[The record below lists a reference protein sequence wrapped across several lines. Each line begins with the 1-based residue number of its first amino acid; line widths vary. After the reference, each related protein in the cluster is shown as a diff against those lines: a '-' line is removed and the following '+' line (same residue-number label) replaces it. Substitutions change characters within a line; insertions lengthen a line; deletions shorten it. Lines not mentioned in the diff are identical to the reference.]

1 MPNQVDIQ
9 VRVDGAQRAK
19 ADLGKISEST
29 NNMSAQFGAAS
40 ASMAEMSGE
49 LSGSMGAASGS
60 IAAMAMGIDGLKAA
74 SEAGKISMMG
84 LLGPIGLIASA
95 IAGTVFSF
103 KMMYDAMAGANEEAE
118 KLKAT
123 IEALTAGFE
132 EFLSQA
138 IRLSRVELEAL
149 TRAEVEYNFH
159 KEALA
164 EAQKKTIEAAQREI
178 DLRSK
183 LKDAV
188 EELAKVEEAARSAR
202 RVQGTDPVSILA
214 AAYDTTSRSVLDAT
228 GSVNQLNK
236 EIAETR
242 KELETLRNDRSV
254 EGLSTAAIEAA
265 DRLEALRTEIMKRG
279 KDAREK
285 SAADEEAK
293 RKTAAAKRSAAF
305 QKVLA
310 DEEALRKKSMI
321 LRISLIEHEENRA
334 LASVIFAHNEMER
347 ELDKSMARIGKK
359 REAMD
364 LIARSRDKETAR
376 IRAEFAERLSAELA
390 AILDQEETARVQAY
404 TARLQEI
411 TQLEQQIQSSAER
424 SINQFVTRLDALQS
438 GVSGTL
444 SIMAS
449 STMRSAELMK
459 SALGDLDIMIS
470 GIGEGL
476 AASAVDAL
484 TAGESFESMLKE
496 LAKSTA
502 REAFISGLME
512 TAKGIGR
519 LAVGDLAG
527 SAAHFKAAAV
537 YATVGGVATGI
548 AGSSSGGGSGAPAA
562 PPPREPE
569 RSTFEREVEDTRST
583 TININFAGDVY
594 DSEYA
599 ASQAL
604 ASRVTRA
611 INNKGRGRPILKTAR
626 V

>member
-1 MPNQVDIQ
+1 
-9 VRVDGAQRAK
+9 
-19 ADLGKISEST
+19 
-29 NNMSAQFGAAS
+29 
-40 ASMAEMSGE
+40 
-49 LSGSMGAASGS
+49 
-60 IAAMAMGIDGLKAA
+60 
-74 SEAGKISMMG
+74 
-84 LLGPIGLIASA
+84 
-95 IAGTVFSF
+95 
-103 KMMYDAMAGANEEAE
+103 
-118 KLKAT
+118 
-123 IEALTAGFE
+123 
-132 EFLSQA
+132 SQA

-347 ELDKSMARIGKK
+347 ELDKSMAR
-359 REAMD
+359 
-364 LIARSRDKETAR
+364 
-376 IRAEFAERLSAELA
+376 
-390 AILDQEETARVQAY
+390 
-404 TARLQEI
+404 
-411 TQLEQQIQSSAER
+411 
-424 SINQFVTRLDALQS
+424 
-438 GVSGTL
+438 
-444 SIMAS
+444 
-449 STMRSAELMK
+449 
-459 SALGDLDIMIS
+459 
-470 GIGEGL
+470 
-476 AASAVDAL
+476 
-484 TAGESFESMLKE
+484 
-496 LAKSTA
+496 
-502 REAFISGLME
+502 
-512 TAKGIGR
+512 
-519 LAVGDLAG
+519 
-527 SAAHFKAAAV
+527 
-537 YATVGGVATGI
+537 
-548 AGSSSGGGSGAPAA
+548 
-562 PPPREPE
+562 
-569 RSTFEREVEDTRST
+569 
-583 TININFAGDVY
+583 
-594 DSEYA
+594 
-599 ASQAL
+599 
-604 ASRVTRA
+604 
-611 INNKGRGRPILKTAR
+611 
-626 V
+626 